1 MIKTLWLTAILLTQA
16 PAPAPTPVFKV
27 SGTIVREDNRAP
39 DSVPNADRI
48 LLRGAGAPKV
58 LDIESSGAFEFTKV
72 SPGSYEIVIGP
83 MITME
88 PLKVVVTDKDVT
100 GLRVVVPD
108 LVSVRGTVIVEG
120 GGPYPRFQL
129 VFTRIDGAE
138 PRPAP
143 VNIPTTT
150 LFAATLSPGQ
160 YRVTAN
166 GLPNG
171 YALKSMTMGTT
182 DVLTQ
187 PMSLPSGDSQSMTFT
202 LGVASPPPWVN
213 VRGRVIGSSAAA
225 QQPKSVTMS
234 SPSAADTLTAV
245 LQQDGSFE
253 FEKVLPGAYTAHTLP
268 LTSMSADGTLTVG
281 TSDVTNFEV
290 RTPQPKEVRGR
301 IVIEGSV
308 PMPRLAFSVG
318 GAPLP
323 ANPQQDGTF
332 TITMPEGERQ
342 ISVLP
347 TSVPAGYT
355 LASFTYG
362 STDLQKNPMR
372 VAAADTAQL
381 TVGFNASAVKPVNV
395 SGRVT
400 GLLTTKGVRVV
411 LMNPVLASTE
421 ASVNPDGSF
430 HFSGII
436 PGNYV
441 ARLSLSGL
449 TAGTSISVGDRDVSD
464 AVIEYPRQFVVTGH
478 VLVEGGS
485 AANPPQITL
494 EAKPATGRA
503 TTADGIGNGVIMF
516 TLKDGEYSVSVRG
529 VPSGYQVKSI
539 VYGTTDLQKEPL
551 KIDGPVTWE
560 IILRLVA
567 SR

>member
-1 MIKTLWLTAILLTQA
+1 MIKALWLTAIFFIQA
-16 PAPAPTPVFKV
+16 PAPAPTSVFKV
-27 SGTIVREDNRAP
+27 SGTIVREDKRAP

-58 LDIESSGAFEFTKV
+58 LDIETSGAFEFTRV

-83 MITME
+83 MVTME

-108 LVSVRGTVIVEG
+108 LVSVGGTVIVDG

-129 VFTRIDGAE
+129 VFSRIDTTQ
-138 PRPAP
+138 PRPP
-143 VNIPTTT
+143 VNVPTAT

-160 YRVTAN
+160 YRVAAN
-166 GLPNG
+166 GLPKG
-171 YALKSMTMGTT
+171 YALKSMTLGTT

-187 PMSLPSGDSQSMTFT
+187 PMSLASGDAQSMTVT
-202 LGVASPPPWVN
+202 LGVASPPPWVK
-213 VRGRVIGSSAAA
+213 VRGRVTGTSASA
-225 QQPKSVTMS
+225 QQPGSVTMT
-234 SPSAADTLTAV
+234 SPSAADTLTAA

-253 FEKVLPGAYTAHTLP
+253 FERVLPGSYTAHTLP
-268 LTSMSADGTLTVG
+268 LTSMSATGTLTVG
-281 TSDVTNFEV
+281 ASDVTNFEV
-290 RTPQPKEVRGR
+290 RAPQPKEIRGR
-301 IVIEGSV
+301 IVIDANV
-308 PMPRLAFSVG
+308 PMPRLAFNVG
-318 GAPLP
+318 GAQLP

-347 TSVPAGYT
+347 ASVPAGYT
-355 LASFTYG
+355 LTSFMYG
-362 STDLQKNPMR
+362 TTDLLKNPMR
-372 VAAADTAQL
+372 IAAADTAQL
-381 TVGFNASAVKPVNV
+381 NVGFNASAVKPVNV

-436 PGNYV
+436 PGNYT

-449 TAGTSISVGDRDVSD
+449 TAGTPISVSTRDITD

-478 VLVEGGS
+478 VLVEGGG
-485 AANPPQITL
+485 AANPPQVTL

-503 TTADGIGNGVIMF
+503 TTADGVGNGVIML
-516 TLKDGEYSVSVRG
+516 TLKDGEYGVAVRN
-529 VPSGYQVKSI
+529 VPLGYQVKSI
-539 VYGTTDLQKEPL
+539 TYGTTDLQKEQL

-560 IILRLVA
+560 IIVRLVA
-567 SR
+567 SK

>member
-1 MIKTLWLTAILLTQA
+1 MIKALWLTAILLMQA
-16 PAPAPTPVFKV
+16 PAPAPTQVFKV
-27 SGTIVREDNRAP
+27 SGTIVREDKRAP

-58 LDIESSGAFEFTKV
+58 LDIETTGAFEFTRV
-72 SPGSYEIVIGP
+72 PPGSYEIVIGP
-83 MITME
+83 MVAME
-88 PLKVVVTDKDVT
+88 PLKVIVTDKDVT

-108 LVSVRGTVIVEG
+108 LVSVRGTVIVDG
-120 GGPYPRFQL
+120 GGPYPRFQM
-129 VFTRIDGAE
+129 VFNRIDGTE
-138 PRPAP
+138 PRPAQ
-143 VNIPTTT
+143 VNIPAAT

-160 YRVTAN
+160 YQVTAN

-171 YALKSMTMGTT
+171 YALKSMTLGAT

-187 PMSLPSGDSQSMTFT
+187 PMSLASGEAQSMTVT
-202 LGVASPPPWVN
+202 LGVAAPSPWVK
-213 VRGRVIGSSAAA
+213 VRGRVTGTSATA
-225 QQPKSVTMS
+225 QQPNSVTMT

-245 LQQDGSFE
+245 LQKDGSFE
-253 FEKVLPGAYTAHTLP
+253 FEKVLPGSYTAHTLP
-268 LTSMSADGTLTVG
+268 LTSMSATGTLTVG

-290 RTPQPKEVRGR
+290 RAPQPKEIRGR
-301 IVIEGSV
+301 IIIEGSV
-308 PMPRLAFSVG
+308 PMPRLAFTVG

-347 TSVPAGYT
+347 ASVPAGYT
-355 LASFTYG
+355 LTAFTYG
-362 STDLQKNPMR
+362 TTDLLKNAMR
-372 VAAADTAQL
+372 IAAADTAEL
-381 TVGFNASAVKPVNV
+381 NVGFNARAVKPVNV

-436 PGNYV
+436 PGNYN

-449 TAGTSISVGDRDVSD
+449 TAGTSISVGERDVSD

-485 AANPPQITL
+485 AANPPQITI

-503 TTADGIGNGVIMF
+503 TTANGAGNGVIMF
-516 TLKDGEYSVSVRG
+516 TLKDGEYNVSVRDM
-529 VPSGYQVKSI
+529 PSGYQVKSI
-539 VYGTTDLQKEPL
+539 VYGTTDLQTVPL

-560 IILRLVA
+560 IIVRLVA

>member
-1 MIKTLWLTAILLTQA
+1 MIKALLTAILFVQA
-16 PAPAPTPVFKV
+16 PAPAPTALFKI
-27 SGTIVREDNRAP
+27 SGTIVREDKRAP

-48 LLRGAGAPKV
+48 LLRSAGAPKV
-58 LDIESSGAFEFTKV
+58 LDIETSGAFEFTRV

-83 MITME
+83 MVTME
-88 PLKVVVTDKDVT
+88 PVKVIVTDKDIT

-129 VFTRIDGAE
+129 VFSRIDGTE

-143 VNIPTTT
+143 VSIPTAT
-150 LFAATLSPGQ
+150 LFAATMSPGQ
-160 YRVTAN
+160 YRITAN

-171 YALKSMTMGTT
+171 YTLKSMTLGAT

-187 PMSLPSGDSQSMTFT
+187 PMNLASGDAQSMTVT
-202 LGVASPPPWVN
+202 LGVGSPPPWVR
-213 VRGRVIGSSAAA
+213 VRGRVTGTGAAA
-225 QQPKSVTMS
+225 RPNSVTMT
-234 SPSAADTLTAV
+234 SPSAADTLTAA

-253 FEKVLPGAYTAHTLP
+253 FEKVLPGSYTAHTLP
-268 LTSMSADGTLTVG
+268 LTSMSATGTLTVG
-281 TSDVTNFEV
+281 TSDVANFEV
-290 RTPQPKEVRGR
+290 RAPQPKEIRGR

-308 PMPRLAFSVG
+308 PMPRLTFNVG

-332 TITMPEGERQ
+332 TITMPEAERQ

-347 TSVPAGYT
+347 ASVPAGYT
-355 LASFTYG
+355 LTSFIYG
-362 STDLQKNPMR
+362 TTDLLKNPMR

-381 TVGFNASAVKPVNV
+381 NVGFNASAVKPVNV
-395 SGRVT
+395 GGRVT

-436 PGNYV
+436 PGNYN

-449 TAGTSISVGDRDVSD
+449 TAGAPISVGARDVTD

-478 VLVEGGS
+478 VLVEGGG
-485 AANPPQITL
+485 AANPPQITV
-494 EAKPATGRA
+494 EAKPAAGRV
-503 TTADGIGNGVIMF
+503 TTANGLGNGVIMF
-516 TLKDGEYSVSVRG
+516 TLEDGEYNVSVRG

-539 VYGTTDLQKEPL
+539 MYGTTDLQKEPL

-560 IILRLVA
+560 IIVRLSA
-567 SR
+567 SK

>member
-1 MIKTLWLTAILLTQA
+1 MIKALWLTTILLMQA
-16 PAPAPTPVFKV
+16 PATAPAPVFKV
-27 SGTIVREDNRAP
+27 SGTIVREDKRAP

-58 LDIESSGAFEFTKV
+58 LDIETSGAFEFTRV

-83 MITME
+83 MVTME
-88 PLKVVVTDKDVT
+88 PVKVIVTDKDVT

-108 LVSVRGTVIVEG
+108 LVSVRGTVIVDG

-129 VFTRIDGAE
+129 VFSRIDGRE
-138 PRPAP
+138 PHPAP
-143 VNIPTTT
+143 VNIPTAT

-160 YRVTAN
+160 YRITGN

-171 YALKSMTMGTT
+171 YTLKSMTLGTT

-187 PMSLPSGDSQSMTFT
+187 PMSLASGDAQSMTVT
-202 LGVASPPPWVN
+202 LGVTSPPPWVR
-213 VRGRVIGSSAAA
+213 VHGRVTGTRAAA
-225 QQPKSVTMS
+225 QPNSVTMT

-245 LQQDGSFE
+245 LHQDGSFE
-253 FEKVLPGAYTAHTLP
+253 FEKVLPGSYTAHTLP
-268 LTSMSADGTLTVG
+268 LTSMSATGTLNVG
-281 TSDVTNFEV
+281 TSDITNFEV
-290 RTPQPKEVRGR
+290 RTPQPKEIRGR
-301 IVIEGSV
+301 IVIEGNV
-308 PMPRLAFSVG
+308 PMPHLAFNVG

-347 TSVPAGYT
+347 ASVPAGYT
-355 LASFTYG
+355 LTSFTYG
-362 STDLQKNPMR
+362 TTDLLKNPMR
-372 VAAADTAQL
+372 IAAADIAQL
-381 TVGFNASAVKPVNV
+381 KVGFNASAVKPVNV
-395 SGRVT
+395 SGRIT

-430 HFSGII
+430 HFSGVI
-436 PGNYV
+436 PGNYN

-449 TAGTSISVGDRDVSD
+449 TAGTSISVGVRDVTD

-485 AANPPQITL
+485 SASPPQIML

-503 TTADGIGNGVIMF
+503 ITADGVGNGVIMF
-516 TLKDGEYSVSVRG
+516 TLKDGEYNASVRD

-560 IILRLVA
+560 IIVRLVA
-567 SR
+567 SK

>member
-1 MIKTLWLTAILLTQA
+1 MIKALWLTAVLLIQG
-16 PAPAPTPVFKV
+16 PAPAPTPVYKV
-27 SGTIVREDNRAP
+27 SGTVMREDKRAP
-39 DSVPNADRI
+39 DSVLNADRI
-48 LLRGAGAPKV
+48 LLRGAGTPKV

-83 MITME
+83 MVTME
-88 PLKVVVTDKDVT
+88 PVKVVVTDKDVT

-108 LVSVRGTVIVEG
+108 SVSVRGTVIVEG
-120 GGPYPRFQL
+120 GGPCPRFQL

-138 PRPAP
+138 SRPAP
-143 VNIPTTT
+143 VNVPTAT
-150 LFAATLSPGQ
+150 LFAATLSSGQ

-171 YALKSMTMGTT
+171 YALKSMILGTT
-182 DVLTQ
+182 DVLSQ
-187 PMSLPSGDSQSMTFT
+187 PMSLASGDAQSMTVT
-202 LGVASPPPWVN
+202 LGVASPPPWVR
-213 VRGRVIGSSAAA
+213 VRGRVTGSSAAS
-225 QQPKSVTMS
+225 QQPNSVTMT
-234 SPSAADTLTAV
+234 SPSTAEPLTAV
-245 LQQDGSFE
+245 LQKDGSFE
-253 FEKVLPGAYTAHTLP
+253 FEKVLPGAYTAHTVP
-268 LTSMSADGTLTVG
+268 LTSMSATGTLTVG

-290 RTPQPKEVRGR
+290 RAPQPKEVSGR
-301 IVIEGSV
+301 IVIEDNV

-347 TSVPAGYT
+347 ASVPAGYMLT
-355 LASFTYG
+355 SFTYG

-381 TVGFNASAVKPVNV
+381 TVGFNTSAVKPVNV

-411 LMNPVLASTE
+411 LMNPVLPSTE

-436 PGNYV
+436 PGNYT

-449 TAGTSISVGDRDVSD
+449 KAGTPISVGARDVSD

-485 AANPPQITL
+485 AAYPPQITV

-503 TTADGIGNGVIMF
+503 TTADGVGNGVITF
-516 TLKDGEYSVSVRG
+516 TLKDGEYNVSVRG
-529 VPSGYQVKSI
+529 VPSGYQLKSI
-539 VYGTTDLQKEPL
+539 MYGTTNLQKEPL

-560 IILRLVA
+560 IIVRLEA

>member
-1 MIKTLWLTAILLTQA
+1 MFKALWFTAILFIQA
-16 PAPAPTPVFKV
+16 PAPAPTAVFKI
-27 SGTIVREDNRAP
+27 SGTIVREDKRAP
-39 DSVPNADRI
+39 NSVPNADRI
-48 LLRGAGAPKV
+48 LLRGTGAPKV
-58 LDIESSGAFEFTKV
+58 LDIETSGAFEFARV

-83 MITME
+83 MVLME
-88 PLKVVVTDKDVT
+88 PVKVIVTDKDIT

-108 LVSVRGTVIVEG
+108 LVSVRGTVIVDG

-129 VFTRIDGAE
+129 VFSRIDGTQ

-143 VNIPTTT
+143 VSIPTAT

-160 YRVTAN
+160 YRITGN

-171 YALKSMTMGTT
+171 YTLKSMTLGAT

-187 PMSLPSGDSQSMTFT
+187 PMTLLSGDAQSMTVT
-202 LGVASPPPWVN
+202 IGVGSPPPWVK
-213 VRGRVIGSSAAA
+213 VRGRVTGTSAAA
-225 QQPKSVTMS
+225 QPNSVTMT
-234 SPSAADTLTAV
+234 SPSAAEPLTAV
-245 LQQDGSFE
+245 LQKDGSFE
-253 FEKVLPGAYTAHTLP
+253 FEKALPGSYTAHTLP
-268 LTSMSADGTLTVG
+268 LTSMSATGAVTIG

-290 RTPQPKEVRGR
+290 RAPQPKEIRGR
-301 IVIEGSV
+301 IVIEGNV
-308 PMPRLAFSVG
+308 PMPRLAFNVG

-347 TSVPAGYT
+347 ASVPAGYT
-355 LASFTYG
+355 LTSFTYG
-362 STDLQKNPMR
+362 TADLLKNPMR

-381 TVGFNASAVKPVNV
+381 NVGFNASAVKPVNV

-400 GLLTTKGVRVV
+400 GLLTTTSVRAV
-411 LMNPVLASTE
+411 LMNPVLAFTE

-436 PGNYV
+436 PGNYN

-449 TAGTSISVGDRDVSD
+449 TAGTSISVGARDVTD

-478 VLVEGGS
+478 VLVEGGG
-485 AANPPQITL
+485 AANPPQITV
-494 EAKPATGRA
+494 EAKPAAGRA
-503 TTADGIGNGVIMF
+503 TTANGLGNGVIMF
-516 TLKDGEYSVSVRG
+516 TLKDGEYNVSVRG

-539 VYGTTDLQKEPL
+539 MYGTTDLQKEPL
-551 KIDGPVTWE
+551 NIDGPVTWE
-560 IILRLVA
+560 IIVRLAA